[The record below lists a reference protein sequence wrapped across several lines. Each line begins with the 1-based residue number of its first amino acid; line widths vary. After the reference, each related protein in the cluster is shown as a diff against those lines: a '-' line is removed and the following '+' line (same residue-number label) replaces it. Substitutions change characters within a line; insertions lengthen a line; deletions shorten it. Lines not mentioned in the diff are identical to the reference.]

1 MDTIHIKNES
11 NWIFCRFRRV
21 KNSTRMLDA
30 WDYGYVAWRIPRKR
44 K

>member
-1 MDTIHIKNES
+1 MKVIRVKNEC
-11 NWIFCRFRRV
+11 NWIFCRYRRV

-30 WDYGYVAWRIPRKR
+30 WDYGYVAWCIPIKR